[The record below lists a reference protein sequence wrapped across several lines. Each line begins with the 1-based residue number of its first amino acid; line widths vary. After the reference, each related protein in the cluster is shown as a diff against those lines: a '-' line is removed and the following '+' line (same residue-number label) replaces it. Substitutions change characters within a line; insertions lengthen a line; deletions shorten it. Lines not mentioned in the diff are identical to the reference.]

1 MKIFMLDAACNT
13 MPYDHSLCEALSKNG
28 HNVNFF
34 ASTYV
39 HTDWTQQQSYNYRR
53 HFYNFT
59 NLLYKNRSKGFLR
72 RYFKTIEHIVN
83 MFQFVRIVKSEKP
96 DVIHFQWSQLPF
108 IDRFYLN
115 KLKKISPLIYTMHN
129 TTPLHGEKPLF
140 YFMQKTSSI
149 FLSYFSYF
157 IVHTSYSRKI
167 AIKNYS
173 INKNNIN
180 VVPHGQLNYYFEN
193 KIDSKKSTLNKYNI
207 SNDEKVILFFGNI
220 SEYKGL
226 DVLIEA
232 YGMLSANVVK
242 NTRLL
247 IVGRPSINILS
258 LQRLISSSKIK
269 NNIIFDPRFISEDE
283 VSQIF
288 NICTII
294 AMPYRHIDQ
303 SGVLMTVLTYGK
315 PIIASNLGGFKEIIK
330 DGKHG
335 KLVEPGNPQDLAD
348 ALTEILKNRDLT
360 NEMGKS
366 VKKLSS
372 NWPDWKEIAR
382 QTIEIYN
389 LAKKDEK

>member
-13 MPYDHSLCEALSKNG
+13 MPYDHSLCEALAKSG
-28 HNVNFF
+28 HNVYFF

-39 HTDWTQQQSYNYRR
+39 HTDWRQAQSYKHRR

-59 NLLYKNRSKGFLR
+59 NLLYKNRPKGFLR

-115 KLKKISPLIYTMHN
+115 KLKKISPLIYTIHN

-149 FLSYFSYF
+149 FLSYFNYF

-193 KIDSKKSTLNKYNI
+193 KIDSKKATLNKYNI

-220 SEYKGL
+220 SEYEGV
-226 DVLIEA
+226 DVLIKA
-232 YGMLSANVVK
+232 YDMLSPSVVK

-247 IVGRPSINILS
+247 IVGRPSINVFS
-258 LQRLISSSKIK
+258 LQNLISSSKIK
-269 NNIIFDPRFISEDE
+269 NNIIFDPRFVSEDE

-288 NICTII
+288 NICTVI

-315 PIIASNLGGFKEIIK
+315 PIVASNLGGFKEIIK

-348 ALTEILKNRDLT
+348 ALKEVLKNRDLT

-366 VKKLSS
+366 VKKLSM
-372 NWPDWKEIAR
+372 NWPNWKEIAN
-382 QTIEIYN
+382 QTIEVYN
-389 LAKKDEK
+389 LAKKDE

>member
-1 MKIFMLDAACNT
+1 MKMFMIDAACNT
-13 MPYDHSLCEALSKNG
+13 MPYDHSLCEALSKSG
-28 HNVNFF
+28 HDVQFF
-34 ASTYV
+34 ASIYV
-39 HTDWTQQQSYNYRR
+39 HTDWNQKQSYVHRK

-72 RYFKTIEHIVN
+72 RFFKTIEHIVN

-115 KLKKISPLIYTMHN
+115 KIKKISPLIYTMHN
-129 TTPLHGEKPLF
+129 TTTHHGEKPLF
-140 YFMQKTSSI
+140 YFIQKTSSI

-173 INKNNIN
+173 LNKNNIN

-193 KIDSKKSTLNKYNI
+193 KIDSKKATLNKYNI
-207 SNDEKVILFFGNI
+207 SNNEKVILFFGNI
-220 SEYKGL
+220 SEYKGV
-226 DVLIEA
+226 DVLVKA
-232 YGMLSANVVK
+232 YGMLSPNVIK

-247 IVGRPSINILS
+247 IVGRPSINVIS
-258 LQRLISSSKIK
+258 LQNLISSSKIK
-269 NNIIFDPRFISEDE
+269 NNIIFDLRFIPENE

-288 NICTII
+288 SICTVI

-303 SGVLMTVLTYGK
+303 SGVLMTVLSYGK

-330 DGKHG
+330 NGKHG
-335 KLVEPGNPQDLAD
+335 KLVEPGNFQDLAD
-348 ALTEILKNRDLT
+348 ALSEVLT
-360 NEMGKS
+360 NENQINKMGKA
-366 VKKLSS
+366 VKKLSM
-372 NWPDWKEIAR
+372 NWPDWKEIAT
-382 QTIEIYN
+382 QTIETYN
-389 LAKKDEK
+389 SAKKDYE